1 MYEAY
6 AAILVGVVCAGA
18 AIAALA
24 LARNLA
30 PLPYA
35 AVHVAAI
42 LIMIGFVT
50 LGYDSIPT
58 EERYPHLAVSRML
71 YVVLSWILFVGTLWT
86 YRVLVRQDLKL
97 ES

>member
-18 AIAALA
+18 AIAALT
-24 LARNLA
+24 LSRNLA
-30 PLPYA
+30 PFPYA
-35 AVHVAAI
+35 LVHLTAV
-42 LIMIGFVT
+42 LIMISFVT

-58 EERYPHLAVSRML
+58 AERYPHHAVSRML
-71 YVVLSWILFVGTLWT
+71 YVVLSWVLFVGTLWT
-86 YRVLVRQDLKL
+86 YRLVVRQDLTL